1 MKELEVPS
9 SQHKDSCVNLL
20 ELISEEELNSGLFT
34 QHWLRARS
42 NRFNCDPWLYLVHV
56 EGLFEVYRATLN
68 PKAYPEIL
76 EVPETSQHHLKF
88 SKVGLTT
95 QRGPLARDRKYYKQV
110 LRQHRVP
117 AQYATT
123 YEAIVLFFVNNYV
136 PQVRPGQRTGDFLRL
151 QGIRWNG
158 ATEAVWAPV
167 EEVVL
172 HFDMAYQRAVDYMS
186 AHSVEDFDMAMR
198 ELSMRN
204 SRLEDAEMRRQAD
217 AYRNARRSGVDAAL
231 AGKLVSNDL
240 LLRRLQEVERR
251 QIPWPDIRGILSR
264 IWLSVFSK

>member
-1 MKELEVPS
+1 
-9 SQHKDSCVNLL
+9 
-20 ELISEEELNSGLFT
+20 
-34 QHWLRARS
+34 
-42 NRFNCDPWLYLVHV
+42 V
-56 EGLFEVYRATLN
+56 EGLFTFRRAGLN
-68 PKAYPEIL
+68 PKVYPEIL
-76 EVPETSQHHLKF
+76 KVPEISQHYLMF

-95 QRGPLARDRKYYKQV
+95 QSGPLKRDPKYYKQV
-110 LRQHRVP
+110 IRQHRVP
-117 AQYATT
+117 VEFAST
-123 YEAIVLFFVNNYV
+123 YEAIVLFFVSTYAS
-136 PQVRPGQRTGDFLRL
+136 QVIPDQLVGEILPL
-151 QGIRWNG
+151 QWFCWDGH
-158 ATEAVWAPV
+158 TEAIWAPV

-172 HFDMAYQRAVDYMS
+172 HFDMAYQRAVDYMR
-186 AHSVEDFDMAMR
+186 AHTVEDYDMAMR

-231 AGKLVSNDL
+231 AGKLVSNAL